1 MKNFKLPFDK
11 VTARA
16 LILRRKDGAL
26 LGTLHKP
33 NGKYAPPGGAIKRGE
48 EPEAVLLREL
58 EEEKILL
65 LNPDSKWQERLTV
78 DYFHG
83 KRSLNLWYLVMVDDV
98 QLGEAEEFNDT
109 RWLDQTQ
116 DVWYP
121 GMREKILLAIEQHI
135 PDLMRVHVSV
145 LESW

>member
-26 LGTLHKP
+26 LGTLHNPK
-33 NGKYAPPGGAIKRGE
+33 GKYAPPGVAIKRGE
-48 EPEAVLLREL
+48 EPEEALLREL

-65 LNPDSKWQERLTV
+65 LNPDSKWRERLIV

-83 KRSLNLWYLVMVDDV
+83 KRSLNIWYLVMVDDV

-109 RWLDQTQ
+109 RQY
-116 DVWYP
+116 V
-121 GMREKILLAIEQHI
+121 GI
-135 PDLMRVHVSV
+135 P
-145 LESW
+145 